1 MLGTVKRAD
10 RGTTTPSRPRGPSV
24 IRGLLIA
31 LIASLS
37 ISALLGV
44 WVLLVGE
51 IGEVEERILMT
62 TLSFG
67 GFSVTGL
74 AASVR
79 LDRRRFVPIGVG
91 GLIASGVALA
101 LSLTSIWAGIDD
113 SEVFFRLLGTSV
125 VLAVALAYASL
136 VLLVRPGHGA
146 VAAVVAMTEIFAG
159 VIAASIIG
167 IIWADTD
174 PPEWMARGL
183 GALAILAVLG
193 TLVAPILN
201 RVLGTSGDTGAPPAA

>member
-1 MLGTVKRAD
+1 MRNF
-10 RGTTTPSRPRGPSV
+10 
-24 IRGLLIA
+24 LIV
-31 LIASLS
+31 LIASLT

-51 IGEVEERILMT
+51 IGDVESRILIT

-79 LDRRRFVPIGVG
+79 LDRRRFVPVGVG
-91 GLIASGVALA
+91 GLIASGVALV
-101 LSLTSIWAGIDD
+101 LSLTAIWARIGD
-113 SEVFFRLLGTSV
+113 SQVFFQLLGTSV
-125 VLAVALAYASL
+125 VIAVALAYASL
-136 VLLVRPGHGA
+136 VLLVKPAHGA

-174 PPEWMARGL
+174 PPELMARGL

-201 RVLGTSGDTGAPPAA
+201 RVLRTSGDKGAPSAA